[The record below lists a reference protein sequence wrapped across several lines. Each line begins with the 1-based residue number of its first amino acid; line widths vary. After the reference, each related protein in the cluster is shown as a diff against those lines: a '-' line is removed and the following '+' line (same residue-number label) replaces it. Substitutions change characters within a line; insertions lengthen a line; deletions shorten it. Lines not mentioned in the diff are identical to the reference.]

1 MLKQK
6 VSFVIRETF
15 VDALTTAYLKV
26 MLIADLK
33 ATRPGQKTAGQRW
46 WWQRQRSLSL
56 LQSHRPPLGHD
67 MTYEQYTTIVEKFF
81 MLLTMFNC
89 CVLNKRR

>member
-33 ATRPGQKTAGQRW
+33 ATRPGRPEDSNTEVVAEAEKLELAAAYATAR
-46 WWQRQRSLSL
+46 
-56 LQSHRPPLGHD
+56 
-67 MTYEQYTTIVEKFF
+67 T
-81 MLLTMFNC
+81 
-89 CVLNKRR
+89 

>member
-33 ATRPGQKTAGQRW
+33 ATRPGQKTAGQRGGG
-46 WWQRQRSLSL
+46 R
-56 LQSHRPPLGHD
+56 GG
-67 MTYEQYTTIVEKFF
+67 EA
-81 MLLTMFNC
+81 
-89 CVLNKRR
+89 

>member
-33 ATRPGQKTAGQRW
+33 ATRPEELEWGTEVAGEGS
-46 WWQRQRSLSL
+46 RQRL
-56 LQSHRPPLGHD
+56 
-67 MTYEQYTTIVEKFF
+67 
-81 MLLTMFNC
+81 
-89 CVLNKRR
+89 VLPADWPHART